1 MATIQDSLN
10 EFKKR
15 NFALAEKIAIENIAT
30 NPKNM
35 AQILATIFKI
45 TGHLDILSA
54 PDDAKL
60 PVIREIAPWEY
71 EEKNFESA
79 KFFYNEILK
88 ITPNDDV
95 ALNNLG
101 LIYED
106 LKDYAKFKN
115 ILLNFQ
121 RLYGI
126 EKYNLKDLDRYL
138 WQLGKK
144 YFPNNYGK

>member
-1 MATIQDSLN
+1 MPSSINGVCFSSHALREDSQCGE
-10 EFKKR
+10 EFIR
-15 NFALAEKIAIENIAT
+15 GQLGFLIVHELAEDNSS
-30 NPKNM
+30 
-35 AQILATIFKI
+35 
-45 TGHLDILSA
+45 LS
-54 PDDAKL
+54 
-60 PVIREIAPWEY
+60 
-71 EEKNFESA
+71 N
-79 KFFYNEILK
+79 
-88 ITPNDDV
+88 
-95 ALNNLG
+95 
-101 LIYED
+101 ED